1 MNGMTILVLVAA
13 AGAAVALFNGIL
25 SMAYGG
31 EADRRNSPRH
41 MLKRVAWQGVAIVLV
56 LVALLIANLT

>member
-1 MNGMTILVLVAA
+1 MDGTTILVLVAA

-31 EADRRNSPRH
+31 EADRRNSPKH
-41 MLKRVAWQGVAIVLV
+41 MFKRVAWQGAAVVLV
-56 LVALLIANLT
+56 LLAALIANIA

>member
-31 EADRRNSPRH
+31 EADRQNSTRH
-41 MLKRVAWQGVAIVLV
+41 MFKRVAWQGVAIVLV